1 MSWWAALVLCLS
13 FDMSA
18 AAVCDSEALLP
29 DDFAV
34 AGSCGATSAG

>member
-18 AAVCDSEALLP
+18 AAICDNEALLP
-29 DDFAV
+29 AV
-34 AGSCGATSAG
+34 LVI